1 MYLTD
6 ITLLLNLSKGPTP
19 KEQSYFYFSMFTVHE
34 NVDCYECFLGVVEK
48 SEGVQNNSKTQ
59 YTVIQTLFG
68 ICY

>member
-19 KEQSYFYFSMFTVHE
+19 KEQSYFFLSIFTVHE

-48 SEGVQNNSKTQ
+48 SKTTERHSTQ
-59 YTVIQTLFG
+59 
-68 ICY
+68 